1 LPLIEPD
8 SRPLLLRGPSL
19 GLRFVVLAALSI
31 GLMIADH
38 RQQHLETIRRGLTA
52 AAYPFQWLAGSPF
65 MAAAWLSRTTKT
77 RAELESEN
85 VVLAADNLK
94 LMLRLQRFEALEAEN
109 QRLRAASG
117 RTTRIVQRSLV
128 TEILRVDLDPHRQ
141 RVLLNRG
148 TNDGVFVG
156 QAALDAQG
164 IVGQVTRVGPL
175 SAELI
180 LISDAQHA
188 IPVSVV
194 RNGLRTIAV
203 GTGRPTGLTLPYL
216 PKNADIQKGDLV
228 VSSGLGGVFPP
239 GYPVARIAEVRR
251 DPSEPLLVVSA
262 EPLARLDR
270 DPEVLLVWFDNRVPP
285 LPEGPS
291 ASAPPAAA
299 GTMATPGKATST
311 SQPAGTA
318 TTTASPVPAT
328 TPTPRPATASPA
340 PSPARPTGSAPC
352 AATGGR
358 RVSQSWRQCC
368 CRCCS
373 PSCRCRTGSN
383 CCAPTW
389 SRSPCCGCA
398 SWRRA
403 PWGCCS
409 PGCAG

>member
-8 SRPLLLRGPSL
+8 TRPLLLRGPSL
-19 GLRFVVLAALSI
+19 GLRFLVLAALSI
-31 GLMIADH
+31 GLMVADH

-65 MAAAWLSRTTKT
+65 VAAAWLSETTKT
-77 RAELESEN
+77 RAELESDN

-94 LMLRLQRFEALEAEN
+94 LRLRLQRFEALEAEN

-128 TEILRVDLDPHRQ
+128 AEILRVDLDPHRQ

-148 TNDGVFVG
+148 TNDAVYVG

-164 IVGQVTRVGPL
+164 IVGQVTRVGPF

-239 GYPVARIAEVRR
+239 GYPVARITDVRR
-251 DPSEPLLVVSA
+251 DPSEPLLVVTA
-262 EPLARLDR
+262 EPLAHLDR

-285 LPEGPS
+285 LPDGPTGPTAPAAGS
-291 ASAPPAAA
+291 TTVVPGASPAAA
-299 GTMATPGKATST
+299 AGASAQGTGTS
-311 SQPAGTA
+311 PASA
-318 TTTASPVPAT
+318 APPPAT
-328 TPTPRPATASPA
+328 TAPA
-340 PSPARPTGSAPC
+340 PARP
-352 AATGGR
+352 
-358 RVSQSWRQCC
+358 
-368 CRCCS
+368 
-373 PSCRCRTGSN
+373 
-383 CCAPTW
+383 
-389 SRSPCCGCA
+389 
-398 SWRRA
+398 
-403 PWGCCS
+403 
-409 PGCAG
+409 AGDAR